1 MSSKL
6 RLEHDEGRRAAWSE
20 WFGRSGWARD
30 KWWVLFGLFALA
42 CFALKVWMTVQN
54 FARLGLAHDQADFNF
69 FYFAFDTVHNHLAD
83 IGRLYDRNF
92 LFDRLDALGA
102 GIDRG
107 RHDIYGYPPQFAVL
121 LSPLGA
127 LGLGPAKIVWLV
139 VGGALFIASLWMLAT
154 LLVPGDQ
161 PAARRRFFL
170 FSLAIAALSHPLYLE
185 VQFGQSN
192 FLIFFLAVSTFYLR
206 YERGNSWLAG
216 VPIGIA
222 IILKMSPAAIALF
235 FLLRKDWRLNLSALL
250 AAVAGTLLT
259 AAVAGWDVLLRYPFQ
274 SLPAAMKVAARF
286 GPAPWNSS
294 FRGVL
299 ERVVGDLGLAVP
311 QALVSAAVGL
321 YVLLVLVA
329 FASITWNARPDRYRD
344 IACAALLPLMV
355 SPVVERTH
363 ALLLIVPVL
372 AMVALV
378 WNRHF
383 PKPADPNRAWLTRH
397 VIGIGVVVAIVAINP
412 IWVSYYVGI
421 LMMFVVIVRAS
432 ARKDWPRKDGL
443 AG

>member
-6 RLEHDEGRRAAWSE
+6 RLEHDDGRWAERA
-20 WFGRSGWARD
+20 GWARN
-30 KWWVLFGLFALA
+30 KWWWLFGLIALA

-69 FYFAFDTVHNHLAD
+69 FYFAFDTVHNHLSE
-83 IGRLYDRNF
+83 IGRLYDRGY

-107 RHDIYGYPPQFAVL
+107 RHDVYGYPPQFAVL

-139 VGGALFIASLWMLAT
+139 SGGVLFVASLWMLAT
-154 LLVPGDQ
+154 VLVPDDKAG
-161 PAARRRFFL
+161 ARQRFFL
-170 FSLAIAALSHPLYLE
+170 FSLAIGALSHPLYLE

-192 FLIFFLAVSTFYLR
+192 LPILFLAVSTFYLR
-206 YERGNSWLAG
+206 YERRNSWLAG

-235 FLLRKDWRLNLSALL
+235 FLLRKDWRLNVSALL
-250 AAVAGTLLT
+250 TAVAGTLLT
-259 AAVAGWDVLLRYPFQ
+259 AAVTGWDVVLRYPFQ
-274 SLPAAMKVAARF
+274 SLPAAMKVTAEF
-286 GPAPWNSS
+286 GPAPWNSA

-299 ERVVGDLGLAVP
+299 ERVLADLGLAVP
-311 QALVSAAVGL
+311 HTLVSAVAAL
-321 YVLLVLVA
+321 YVLLVLAA
-329 FASITWNARPDRYRD
+329 FASITWNARPDRYRE
-344 IACAALLPLMV
+344 IACAALLPLMI

-372 AMVALV
+372 AMAALV
-378 WNRHF
+378 WNR
-383 PKPADPNRAWLTRH
+383 PWPGPADPNRVWFIRH
-397 VIGIGVVVAIVAINP
+397 VIGTGVVVAIVALNP
-412 IWVSYYVGI
+412 IWITYYVGI
-421 LMMFVVIVRAS
+421 VAMFFVIVRARALEPDAWNR
-432 ARKDWPRKDGL
+432 AR
-443 AG
+443 

>member
-1 MSSKL
+1 MGLPEYTHRGNAAKSSKL
-6 RLEHDEGRRAAWSE
+6 RLERDDGRWAE
-20 WFGRSGWARD
+20 WSGWARD
-30 KWWVLFGLFALA
+30 RWWLLFGLLALA
-42 CFALKVWMTVQN
+42 CFALKAWMTVQN

-83 IGRLYDRNF
+83 IGRLYDRGY

-107 RHDIYGYPPQFAVL
+107 RHDVYGYPPQFAVL

-127 LGLGPAKIVWLV
+127 LGLGPAKIVWLIS
-139 VGGALFIASLWMLAT
+139 GGVLFVASLWMLAT
-154 LLVPGDQ
+154 ILVPRDQ
-161 PAARRRFFL
+161 AGVRQRFFL

-192 FLIFFLAVSTFYLR
+192 VLILFLAVSTFYLR

-250 AAVAGTLLT
+250 TAVAGTLLT

-274 SLPAAMKVAARF
+274 SLPAMMKVTTQF

-299 ERVVGDLGLAVP
+299 ERVLSDLGLAVP
-311 QALVSAAVGL
+311 HTLVSATVGL
-321 YVLLVLVA
+321 YVLLVLAA

-372 AMVALV
+372 AMTALV
-378 WNRHF
+378 WSRPF
-383 PKPADPNRAWLTRH
+383 PRPADPQRAWFTRH
-397 VIGIGVVVAIVAINP
+397 VIAIGVVVAIVAVNP

-421 LMMFVVIVRAS
+421 LTMFCVIVYARA
-432 ARKDWPRKDGL
+432 RTH
-443 AG
+443 

>member
-6 RLEHDEGRRAAWSE
+6 RLEHDDGRWA
-20 WFGRSGWARD
+20 GWARD
-30 KWWVLFGLFALA
+30 KWWLLFGLLALT
-42 CFALKVWMTVQN
+42 CFAVKVWMTVQN
-54 FARLGLAHDQADFNF
+54 FARLGLEHGQADFNF
-69 FYFAFDTVHNHLAD
+69 FYFSFDTVYNHLTD
-83 IGRLYDRNF
+83 IGLLYDRDY

-127 LGLGPAKIVWLV
+127 LGLGPAKVVWLIS
-139 VGGALFIASLWMLAT
+139 GGMLFVASLWMLAT
-154 LLVPGDQ
+154 ILVPGDQ
-161 PAARRRFFL
+161 AAVRQRFFL
-170 FSLAIAALSHPLYLE
+170 FSLAIGALSHPLYLE

-192 FLIFFLAVSTFYLR
+192 SLILFLSVLTFYLR
-206 YERGNSWLAG
+206 YERRNSWLAG

-222 IILKMSPAAIALF
+222 IILKMSPASIALF

-250 AAVAGTLLT
+250 ASVAGTLLT
-259 AAVAGWDVLLRYPFQ
+259 AAIAGWDVLLHYPFQ
-274 SLPAAMKVAARF
+274 SLPTMMKVAAQF

-299 ERVVGDLGLAVP
+299 ERVLADLGLTVP
-311 QALVSAAVGL
+311 HAPVSAMVGL
-321 YVLLVLVA
+321 YVLLVLAA
-329 FASITWNARPDRYRD
+329 FVSITWNARPDRHRD

-372 AMVALV
+372 AMTALV
-378 WNRHF
+378 WNRPF
-383 PKPADPNRAWLTRH
+383 PRPADPERIWLTRH
-397 VIGIGVVVAIVAINP
+397 VIRIGVVVAIVAINP
-412 IWVSYYVGI
+412 IWISYYVGI
-421 LMMFVVIVRAS
+421 LMMFFIIIRA
-432 ARKDWPRKDGL
+432 RTH
-443 AG
+443 